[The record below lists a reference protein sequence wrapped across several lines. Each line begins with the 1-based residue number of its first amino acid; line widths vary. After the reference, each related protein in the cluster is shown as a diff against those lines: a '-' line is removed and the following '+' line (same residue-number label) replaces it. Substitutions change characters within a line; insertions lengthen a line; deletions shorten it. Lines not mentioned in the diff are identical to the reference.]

1 MALPKLVDEKELL
14 LYNETMVDL
23 PSSFDELGRD
33 VVENNG
39 FGHLPLQP
47 AAEDQGR
54 RSLFS
59 STWWRC

>member
-1 MALPKLVDEKELL
+1 
-14 LYNETMVDL
+14 MVDL